1 MTEDKARKIGY
12 TISFLLL
19 ILVFYMM
26 FQLKPEHHIY
36 EVHGADGTVYHTT
49 NLHYGRNDIW
59 FTDENGNAVI
69 LGGGYTVI
77 RKQ

>member
-1 MTEDKARKIGY
+1 M
-12 TISFLLL
+12 
-19 ILVFYMM
+19 
-26 FQLKPEHHIY
+26 EHHIY

-49 NLHYGRNDIW
+49 NVHYRRNDIW
-59 FTDENGNAVI
+59 FTDENGSPVV

>member
-1 MTEDKARKIGY
+1 MHIY
-12 TISFLLL
+12 IMVQQL
-19 ILVFYMM
+19 ILWPMGLILTFYMM

-59 FTDENGNAVI
+59 FTNENGNAVV